1 MKLEMISLEH
11 SFNPDNLITSHEIF
25 ARKVETVVDG
35 SEYREQKTFADDSLF
50 SKRIFGDMDTEE
62 EYSCECG
69 KLKGKF
75 YDGKECDKCGTC
87 VSFVG
92 LNINKYGW
100 IDLSLSTYDN
110 GVLVSKGNGFHVI
123 KYIMYSFLEK
133 IIGRDKLKNIIHARS
148 TITIT
153 GELDNTELDE
163 IRNSDPKNKYLYIG
177 LEQFYEKYDEV
188 LSYYYGLMTKPD
200 KKTYDFIKNRDEV
213 FTDKI
218 PVVSIILRP
227 AMRTSEGLKLD
238 DINIKYQAILKNLR
252 IVRDST
258 VIPIVREATIEEVQ
272 AEYMMLSEKIL
283 ENIKSKS
290 GLIRSQIC
298 GTRINFS
305 ARNIISP
312 APAGI
317 KIDELSVPYLTFMEL
332 YKFEIIGAI
341 KEIENISY
349 KEAELEWYNATLK
362 LNEKIYLIIRKMISE
377 NEIGVLLNRNPTIAY
392 GSIMYLR
399 IVDVKHDINDVTM
412 SLNST
417 ILTLLAGDYDGDVL
431 NLISIKDKATREIL
445 KDVFSPVNLLI
456 DSNNGCFNTALNL
469 ERDQILGLNNLIN

>member
-11 SFNPDNLITSHEIF
+11 SFNPDNLVTSHEIF
-25 ARKVETVVDG
+25 ARKVETILDG

-75 YDGKECDKCGTC
+75 YDGKECDKCGTQ

-110 GVLVSKGNGFHVI
+110 GVLINKGNGFHVI

-133 IIGRDKLKNIIHARS
+133 IIGRDKLRNIIHARS

-153 GELDNTELDE
+153 GELDNTELED

-177 LEQFYEKYDEV
+177 LEQFYEKYDEI
-188 LSYYYGLMTKPD
+188 LSYYYGLMAKPD

-227 AMRTSEGLKLD
+227 AMRTADGLKLD
-238 DINIKYQAILKNLR
+238 DINIKYQSILKNLR
-252 IVRDST
+252 IIRDST

-283 ENIKSKS
+283 DNIKSKS

-349 KEAELEWYNATLK
+349 KEAEMEWYNATLK
-362 LNEKIYLIIRKMISE
+362 LSEKVYLIIKKMISD
-377 NEIGVLLNRNPTIAY
+377 NEIGVLLNRNPTISY
-392 GSIMYLR
+392 GSIMYLK

-412 SLNST
+412 SLSST

-431 NLISIKDKATREIL
+431 NLISIKDKDTREIL
-445 KDVFSPVNLLI
+445 KNVFSPVNLLI
-456 DSNNGCFNTALNL
+456 DSNNGEFNAALNL

>member
-11 SFNPDNLITSHEIF
+11 SFNPDNLVTSHEIF
-25 ARKVETVVDG
+25 ARKVETILDG

-75 YDGKECDKCGTC
+75 YDGKECDKCGTQ

-110 GVLVSKGNGFHVI
+110 GVLVNKGNGFHVI

-133 IIGRDKLKNIIHARS
+133 IIGRDKLRNIIHARS

-153 GELDNTELDE
+153 GELDNTELED

-177 LEQFYEKYDEV
+177 LEQFYEKYDEI
-188 LSYYYGLMTKPD
+188 LSYYYGLMAKPD

-227 AMRTSEGLKLD
+227 AMRTADGLKLD
-238 DINIKYQAILKNLR
+238 DINIKYQSILKNLR
-252 IVRDST
+252 IIRDST

-283 ENIKSKS
+283 DNIKSKS

-349 KEAELEWYNATLK
+349 KEAEMEWYNATLK
-362 LNEKIYLIIRKMISE
+362 LSEKVYLIIKKMISD
-377 NEIGVLLNRNPTIAY
+377 NEIGVLLNRNPTISY
-392 GSIMYLR
+392 GSIMYLK

-412 SLNST
+412 SLSST

-431 NLISIKDKATREIL
+431 NLISIKDKDTREIL
-445 KDVFSPVNLLI
+445 KNVFSPVNLLI
-456 DSNNGCFNTALNL
+456 DSNNGEFNTALNL

>member
-1 MKLEMISLEH
+1 MKLECISLEH
-11 SFNPDNLITSHEIF
+11 SFNPDNLVTSHEIF
-25 ARKVETVVDG
+25 SRKAETVLDG

-50 SKRIFGDMDTEE
+50 SKRIFGDIDTEE

-75 YDGKECDKCGTC
+75 YEGKECDKCNTL

-100 IDLSLSTYDN
+100 IDLSLSTYEN
-110 GVLVSKGNGFHVI
+110 GVQTSKGNGFHVI

-148 TITIT
+148 NITIT
-153 GELDNTELDE
+153 GELDTSEVDE
-163 IRNSDPKNKYLYIG
+163 FRNSDPKNKYCFIG
-177 LEQFYEKYDEV
+177 LEEFYNKYDEV
-188 LSYYYGLMTKPD
+188 LKYYYDIMPKPD
-200 KKTYDFIKNRDEV
+200 EKIYNFVRNRDEV

-227 AMRTSEGLKLD
+227 AMRTADGLKLD

-252 IVRDST
+252 IIRDAT
-258 VIPIVREATIEEVQ
+258 IIPIVREATIEEIQ

-283 ENIKSKS
+283 DNIKSKS
-290 GLIRSQIC
+290 GLIRRQIC

-312 APAGI
+312 AKAGI
-317 KIDELSVPYLTFMEL
+317 NIDELDLPYLTFLEL
-332 YKFEIIGAI
+332 FKFEIIGTLKQI
-341 KEIENISY
+341 SNISF
-349 KEAELEWYNATLK
+349 KEAEQEWYNATLK
-362 LNEKIYLIIRKMISE
+362 MNEKVYMVMQKMIRE

-392 GSIMYLR
+392 GSILYLR
-399 IVDVKHDINDVTM
+399 VANVKKDYNDVTM

-417 ILTLLAGDYDGDVL
+417 LLTLLAGDYDGDVL
-431 NLISIKDKATREIL
+431 NLISIKDAETREIF
-445 KDVFSPVNLLI
+445 KRVFSPSALLI
-456 DSNNGCFNTALNL
+456 DSNNGHFNVALNL
-469 ERDQILGLNNLIN
+469 ERDQILGLNNLLN

>member
-1 MKLEMISLEH
+1 MKLEMVSLEH
-11 SFNPDNLITSHEIF
+11 SFNPDNLVTSHEIF
-25 ARKVETVVDG
+25 ARKVETVLDG

-75 YDGKECDKCGTC
+75 YDGKECDKCGTV

-153 GELDNTELDE
+153 GELDNSELDE

-177 LEQFYEKYDEV
+177 LEKFYEQYDEV
-188 LSYYYGLMTKPD
+188 LAYYYGLMNKPD
-200 KKTYDFIKNRDEV
+200 KKTYEFIKNRDEV

-227 AMRTSEGLKLD
+227 AMRTSDGLKLD
-238 DINIKYQAILKNLR
+238 DINIKYQSILKNLK
-252 IVRDST
+252 IVRDPT

-283 ENIKSKS
+283 DNIKSKS

-317 KIDELSVPYLTFMEL
+317 KLDEISIPYLTFMEL

-341 KEIENISY
+341 KEIENISF
-349 KEAELEWYNATLK
+349 KEAEQEWYNATLK
-362 LNEKIYLIIRKMISE
+362 LNEKIYLIIMKMIQE
-377 NEIGVLLNRNPTIAY
+377 NEIGVILNRNPTIAY

-412 SLNST
+412 GLNST

-431 NLISIKDKATREIL
+431 NLISIKDKETREIL
-445 KDVFSPVNLLI
+445 KEVFSPVNLLI
-456 DSNNGCFNTALNL
+456 DSNNGEFNVALNL